1 MFFYFIERNIILKET
16 NEPIGSVG
24 IMFGDGVHSADMEEG
39 DAEIGYWLGVPY
51 WGQGLIPE
59 AVNRLLSRC
68 FEELDIKRV
77 WCGHYD
83 ENTKSR
89 RVMEKCGFKY
99 HHTEEG
105 KTSPL
110 GDIRT
115 EHFTLLTREEWKQ
128 KNYHIRPLTEADI
141 PEMQSLFRSTVL
153 FINTK
158 DYTQEEAED
167 WASCGDSVVRW
178 KKHLSNHQFV
188 GAFNTDNK
196 MVGYSSMNKDG
207 YLHSMFVHKDWQGKG
222 IASLLLTEVENMAR
236 QFGVTRIT
244 SEVSLTAR
252 PFFVSSFLLPPA
264 MERFRSQHSGIRFE
278 LYQGLYYEIEDW
290 VREGV
295 VDFGFTDMSRTTPFA
310 CEPIYRDTMLAVLPK
325 GHPLGENIFIQ
336 VDELAAEPFILLE
349 EGRGGGC
356 IRELLARHPQINV
369 QYRVA
374 DDYTILNMVESRLG
388 VSILPEAVLRRSGQR
403 LTARRLSPELQRTIG
418 VIYKQKTGLSTAGQ
432 LFLSELKASRPAP
445 HG

>member
-1 MFFYFIERNIILKET
+1 MQLIELNLPMVIALNMMDEMRANGNTVDVNKL
-16 NEPIGSVG
+16 
-24 IMFGDGVHSADMEEG
+24 EE
-39 DAEIGYWLGVPY
+39 ELGV
-51 WGQGLIPE
+51 
-59 AVNRLLSRC
+59 
-68 FEELDIKRV
+68 
-77 WCGHYD
+77 
-83 ENTKSR
+83 
-89 RVMEKCGFKY
+89 
-99 HHTEEG
+99 
-105 KTSPL
+105 
-110 GDIRT
+110 
-115 EHFTLLTREEWKQ
+115 TLLVRSRSGVALTYEGRHLLP
-128 KNYHIRPLTEADI
+128 YIRDTVNAYRML
-141 PEMQSLFRSTVL
+141 QSQAAGFSGL
-153 FINTK
+153 
-158 DYTQEEAED
+158 E
-167 WASCGDSVVRW
+167 
-178 KKHLSNHQFV
+178 
-188 GAFNTDNK
+188 
-196 MVGYSSMNKDG
+196 
-207 YLHSMFVHKDWQGKG
+207 QGTIRLG
-222 IASLLLTEVENMAR
+222 T
-236 QFGVTRIT
+236 FT
-244 SEVSLTAR
+244 S
-252 PFFVSSFLLPPA
+252 VSSFLLPPA

-310 CEPIYRDTMLAVLPK
+310 CEPIYRDTMLAVLPE

-432 LFLSELKASRPAP
+432 LFLSELKASNPAP